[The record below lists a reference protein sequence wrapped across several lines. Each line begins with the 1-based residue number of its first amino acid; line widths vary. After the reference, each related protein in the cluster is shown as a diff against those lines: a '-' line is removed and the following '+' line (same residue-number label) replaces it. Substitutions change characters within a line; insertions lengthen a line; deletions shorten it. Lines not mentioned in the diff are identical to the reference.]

1 MSKIIDLRK
10 SVFEICQEYPELPD
24 LLFEL
29 GFHDIVKPGMLHTAG
44 RFMTIPKGAAMKK
57 IDLEHIKSML
67 EDRGFQVT
75 GFQEKGGCL

>member
-1 MSKIIDLRK
+1 MSKSIDLRK
-10 SVFEICQEYPELPD
+10 SVFDICQEYPEIPD

-57 IDLEHIKSML
+57 IDLMQVKSAP
-67 EDRGFQVT
+67 
-75 GFQEKGGCL
+75 

>member
-1 MSKIIDLRK
+1 MSKSIDLRK
-10 SVFEICQEYPELPD
+10 SVFDICQEYPEIPD

-57 IDLEHIKSML
+57 IDLMQVKMML
-67 EDRGFQVT
+67 EERGFQVI
-75 GFQEKGGCL
+75 GL

>member
-1 MSKIIDLRK
+1 MSKSIDLRK
-10 SVFEICQEYPELPD
+10 SVFDICQEYPEIPD

-57 IDLEHIKSML
+57 IDLMQVKMML
-67 EDRGFQVT
+67 EEKGFQVT
-75 GFQEKGGCL
+75 GL

>member
-1 MSKIIDLRK
+1 MSKSIDLRK
-10 SVFEICQEYPELPD
+10 SVFDICQEYPEIPD

-57 IDLEHIKSML
+57 IDLMQVKMML
-67 EDRGFQVT
+67 EERGFQVF
-75 GFQEKGGCL
+75 GL